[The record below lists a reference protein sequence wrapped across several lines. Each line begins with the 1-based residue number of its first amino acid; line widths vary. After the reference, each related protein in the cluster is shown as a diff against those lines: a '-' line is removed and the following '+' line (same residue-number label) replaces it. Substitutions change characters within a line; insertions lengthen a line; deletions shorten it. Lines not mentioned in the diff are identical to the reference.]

1 MPYTLGDGRP
11 LFTGVLSNYNYLHYL
26 DKYKVLIYDFLQD
39 NSKLRYF
46 TCLLFDLRLT
56 FKAKLHWKAMILY
69 FETLSYTPYVSEY
82 LSLSGSQTT
91 TPWRIPFKVI
101 WHKFWPEMN
110 RRSFKFCGLIKIKKR
125 WISEFSTYSRY
136 NLKRVICILHNL

>member
-1 MPYTLGDGRP
+1 MCFQAKVNTICIRKAWLELASVVNTLTPSLQMPYTLGDGRP

-91 TPWRIPFKVI
+91 TP
-101 WHKFWPEMN
+101 
-110 RRSFKFCGLIKIKKR
+110 
-125 WISEFSTYSRY
+125 
-136 NLKRVICILHNL
+136 